1 MTFEQ
6 AAEIARYLGFRF
18 LADVRGLTNI
28 KQAFPE
34 ARRDER
40 GRLTGLYVQFRGDG
54 SVYVGRTVDL
64 DRRFRAHRERGVV
77 TSFLGFVNVAEA
89 KLPEREAAMIAL
101 ARDSNLP
108 LANFTGNRKREVLGD
123 TPFIEAY
130 DEEDV
135 AAFLGRRTGGV
146 GLHQQWMDVNRRADP
161 AMRIRWKAFAS
172 LERSRELIDATAG
185 YVATALIDPANTLGR
200 FTVLDVSDAQSHDVV
215 LRLRAPYGNLFMV
228 RRLKKAPRLYYARF
242 LINRRVFAQA
252 GITRAELDAAWP
264 WVVRMNADGTPEDE
278 RWDVKEEDEKPA
290 AAAGMEDGTRA
301 GSSGELEEGKEEEKE
316 QGKKEEEAGEK
327 AKDKAG
333 GDAPVEDANT
343 YERKIFGGH
352 PVFSVT
358 DPADIGLWETVIDG
372 LDPLFE
378 DHFVAGAMA
387 GAALCALATR
397 TCPAGFGDHNPI
409 AAFKVLARAGLAAE
423 E

>member
-101 ARDSNLP
+101 ARDSKLP

-123 TPFIEAY
+123 TPFVEAY

-172 LERSRELIDATAG
+172 LERSRELVDATAG

-278 RWDVKEEDEKPA
+278 RWDVKPEEDKPA
-290 AAAGMEDGTRA
+290 AAVGAEDAARA
-301 GSSGELEEGKEEEKE
+301 DPSGEHEEGKKV
-316 QGKKEEEAGEK
+316 EEAGVET
-327 AKDKAG
+327 G

>member
-6 AAEIARYLGFRF
+6 AAEIARFLGFRF

-89 KLPEREAAMIAL
+89 KLPVREAAMIEL
-101 ARDSNLP
+101 ARDSKLP
-108 LANFTGNRKREVLGD
+108 LANFTGNRKRELIED
-123 TPFIEAY
+123 IPFLEAY
-130 DEEDV
+130 DKEDV
-135 AAFLGRRTGGV
+135 AAFLARRTGGV
-146 GLHQQWMDVNRRADP
+146 GLHRRWMDVNRRADP

-172 LERSRELIDATAG
+172 LERSHELVDATAG

-200 FTVLDVSDAQSHDVV
+200 FSVLDVSDAQSHDVV

-264 WVVRMNADGTPEDE
+264 WVVRMNADGTSEDD
-278 RWDVKEEDEKPA
+278 RWDEK
-290 AAAGMEDGTRA
+290 
-301 GSSGELEEGKEEEKE
+301 GKEEKPVVPAGAAETPRTVARGEDEEEKDVAVGVDGVGAGE
-316 QGKKEEEAGEK
+316 TDAEKKE
-327 AKDKAG
+327 DDAG
-333 GDAPVEDANT
+333 GDANT
-343 YERKIFGGH
+343 YERKIFGGN
-352 PVFSVT
+352 PVFSVA
-358 DPADIGLWETVIDG
+358 DPADLGLWETVIDG

-387 GAALCALATR
+387 GAALWALATR

-409 AAFKVLARAGLAAE
+409 AAFKVLARAGLAAGE
-423 E
+423 